1 MLTQQVNLMSNLKN
15 SSTRKRQSIYNTSK
29 RKELVSTTK
38 CFAKVVDLVLVL
50 LSEKLIGLIN
60 KQG

>member
-1 MLTQQVNLMSNLKN
+1 MSNLKN